1 MLLGEFCVR
10 VLPSRAA
17 QLGIERLP
25 WPRNPYVA
33 RFVSASLRLAFL
45 VSSCFYTDTGEISTC
60 PGDAHLIDN
69 DIVARPSCP
78 GGRVRGVLPAL
89 RLGCCVRCKSV
100 SAVANEKVHNGVL
113 SMKSVR
119 GVMRVLLSSL

>member
-1 MLLGEFCVR
+1 MR

-25 WPRNPYVA
+25 RPRNPSVA
-33 RFVSASLRLAFL
+33 LLGFL
-45 VSSCFYTDTGEISTC
+45 KNFFGSFLHRDTGEISTC

-89 RLGCCVRCKSV
+89 RLGCCVRYKCGNK
-100 SAVANEKVHNGVL
+100 
-113 SMKSVR
+113 
-119 GVMRVLLSSL
+119 